1 MPKTKSSAFTVTT
14 KANVAVKVLN
24 ENPRRRVFDILNLDD
39 TEIFLG
45 YDQSVSATG
54 RPKGKRIAP
63 SYGSYEDEY
72 AKDEIWIIC
81 TAADKEVTVSE
92 VTEVG

>member
-14 KANVAVKVLN
+14 KANVPIKVLN
-24 ENPRRRVFDILNLDD
+24 ENPRRRVFDILNLGD

-45 YDQSVSATG
+45 YDQSVATSG
-54 RPKGKRIAP
+54 RMKGKRIAG
-63 SYGSYEDEY
+63 SYGSYEDEF

-92 VTEVG
+92 VTEVE